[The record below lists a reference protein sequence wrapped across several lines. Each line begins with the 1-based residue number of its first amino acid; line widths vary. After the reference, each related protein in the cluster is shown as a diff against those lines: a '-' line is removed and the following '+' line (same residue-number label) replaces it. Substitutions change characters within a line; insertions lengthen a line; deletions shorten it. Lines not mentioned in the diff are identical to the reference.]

1 MTNLGTLD
9 ITTPQAFADPATLL
23 SNYKRLRAEAPVCF
37 MEPAGYRPYWAVTK
51 HADIMEV
58 EKQNDRFINDPRL
71 TVMPIE
77 TEQMILEMTGG
88 NNHIIRS
95 LVDMDNP
102 DHHKYRIL
110 TQAWFMPG
118 NVKKRAEAIDGLAKH
133 FIDRMADLGGECD
146 FMQDVAAWFPLR
158 VVMQILGVPEEDEP
172 MMLKLTQE
180 LFGGEDPE
188 LGRSES
194 TIDANVIMDFYNY
207 FAAITADRRA
217 NPKDDVATVIANA
230 EIDGQPIPDLEAMSY
245 YVIVATAGHDTTSSS
260 TAGGLL
266 ALIENP
272 DQMAKLKADM
282 DLLPSA
288 VDEMIRW
295 VTPVK
300 HFCRT
305 ATEDYE
311 LRGQSI
317 KKDDTLVMCYWS
329 GNRDEDVFDAPD
341 RFDVTR
347 SPNPQIAFGH
357 GAHKCLGMH
366 LARMEMAALYRE
378 LLSRLDHVELAG
390 EPTYVAANF
399 VSGLKSL
406 PIRYTMK

>member
-1 MTNLGTLD
+1 MNAPNTLD
-9 ITTPQAFADPATLL
+9 ITTPQAFSDPATLL
-23 SNYKRLRAEAPVCF
+23 ANYQRMRAEDPVCF
-37 MEPAGYRPYWAVTK
+37 VEPAGYRPYWAVTK
-51 HADIMEV
+51 HADIIEI
-58 EKQNDRFINDPRL
+58 EKQNERFINDPRL
-71 TVMPIE
+71 IVMPAE
-77 TEQMILEMTGG
+77 AEQMILDATGG
-88 NNHIIRS
+88 SNHLIRS

-118 NVKKRAEAIDGLAKH
+118 NVKKRAEAVEGLAKH
-133 FIDRMADLGGECD
+133 FIDKMADLGGECD
-146 FMQDVAAWFPLR
+146 FVRDVAVWFPLR

-172 MMLKLTQE
+172 RMLQLTQE

-188 LGRSES
+188 FGRSEFA
-194 TIDANVIMDFYNY
+194 IDANVVIDFHNY
-207 FAAITADRRA
+207 FSKITADRRA
-217 NPKDDVATVIANA
+217 NPKDDVASVIANA
-230 EIDGQPIPDLEAMSY
+230 EIDGEPIPELEAMSY
-245 YVIVATAGHDTTSSS
+245 YMIVATAGHDTTSSS

-266 ALIENP
+266 ALMENP
-272 DQMAKLKADM
+272 DQMAMLKKDM
-282 DLLPSA
+282 SLLPGA
-288 VDEMIRW
+288 VEEMIRW

-311 LRGQSI
+311 LRGRQI
-317 KKDDTLVMCYWS
+317 KKGDTLVMCYWS
-329 GNRDEDVFDAPD
+329 GNRDEEVFANAA
-341 RFDVTR
+341 RFDITR

-378 LLSRLDHVELAG
+378 LLARLDHVELAG

-406 PIRYTMK
+406 PIRYKMK